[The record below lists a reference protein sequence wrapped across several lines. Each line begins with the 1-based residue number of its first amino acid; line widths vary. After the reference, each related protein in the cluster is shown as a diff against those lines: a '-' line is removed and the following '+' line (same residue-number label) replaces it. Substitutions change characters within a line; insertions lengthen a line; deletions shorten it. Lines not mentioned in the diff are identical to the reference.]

1 MSGFKLF
8 LFFLTFWISPLE
20 PAKTM
25 DSIDPVILAIDSGS
39 SSELARYFGN
49 SISLNINGQQG
60 DFSKNQAELV
70 LRDFFKKNPPLSFQV
85 VFKSE
90 NNPSLSSYIGEYQSG
105 QARYKVLIKINQQN
119 SQLEVYSLGFV
130 KA

>member
-1 MSGFKLF
+1 MTGFKLF
-8 LFFLTFWISPLE
+8 LFFLTFWVSPIESPKNLN
-20 PAKTM
+20 
-25 DSIDPVILAIDSGS
+25 SIDPVILAIDSGS

-70 LRDFFKKNPPLSFQV
+70 LRDFFKKNPPVRFQV
-85 VFKSE
+85 VFRSE

-105 QARYKVLIKINQQN
+105 QVNYKVFIKINQQN
-119 SQLEVYSLGFV
+119 SQPEVYSLGFV

>member
-1 MSGFKLF
+1 
-8 LFFLTFWISPLE
+8 
-20 PAKTM
+20 M
-25 DSIDPVILAIDSGS
+25 DSIDPVIVAIDSGS

-70 LRDFFKKNPPLSFQV
+70 LRDFFKKNPPVSFQV
-85 VFKSE
+85 VFRSE
-90 NNPSLSSYIGEYQSG
+90 NNPSISSYIGEYQSG
-105 QARYKVLIKINQQN
+105 QTNYKVFIKINQQN
-119 SQLEVYSLGFV
+119 SQIEVYSLGFV